1 MTDVPKTHPRYLSL
15 ALRDTIVAGVEQGIT
30 SIHGLIAHG
39 RGEAFDYLIGE
50 ATQPFAI
57 EAIHAAAAMLR
68 LAEHPVIS
76 VNGNVAA
83 LAPEALIELGQV
95 LNAPL
100 EVNIFHTETG
110 REQRIQEHLLK
121 HKARLETSPASGGVD
136 ARLETSP
143 ASGGVDARLE
153 TSPASGGVDARL
165 ETSPA
170 SGGVDARLE
179 TSPASGG
186 VDARLETSPASGGV
200 DARLETS
207 PAKEG
212 VKNPPDV
219 LMPTTDA
226 QLSYIDSN
234 RKFVHPDGI
243 FKADVVFVPLEDG
256 DRCEALRKMG
266 KAVVTVDLNPMSRT
280 AKQASITI
288 VDNVVRA
295 LPLICEEIRNF
306 TDSTAQDTLKRYS
319 NAAVLQEALRHI
331 SRSGNG
337 D

>member
-1 MTDVPKTHPRYLSL
+1 MSDVPKTHPRYLSL
-15 ALRDTIVAGVEQGIT
+15 TLRDTIVAGVEQGIT
-30 SIHGLIAHG
+30 SVHGLIAHG

-50 ATQPFAI
+50 TTQLFAT

-68 LAEHPVIS
+68 SAAHPVIS

-83 LAPEALIELGQV
+83 LAPDGLIALGQV

-110 REQRIQEHLLK
+110 REQRIREHLLK
-121 HKARLETSPASGGVD
+121 HGAS
-136 ARLETSP
+136 
-143 ASGGVDARLE
+143 
-153 TSPASGGVDARL
+153 
-165 ETSPA
+165 
-170 SGGVDARLE
+170 
-179 TSPASGG
+179 
-186 VDARLETSPASGGV
+186 
-200 DARLETS
+200 
-207 PAKEG
+207 
-212 VKNPPDV
+212 DV
-219 LMPTTDA
+219 LMPTTEV

-295 LPLICEEIRNF
+295 LPLLCEEIRNF
-306 TDSTAQDTLKRYS
+306 SDSSAQNTLKDYS

>member
-1 MTDVPKTHPRYLSL
+1 MSDVPKTHPRYLSL
-15 ALRDTIVAGVEQGIT
+15 TLRDTIVAGVEQGIT

-50 ATQPFAI
+50 TTQPFAI
-57 EAIHAAAAMLR
+57 EAIRAAAAMLH

-110 REQRIQEHLLK
+110 REQRIRDHLLK
-121 HKARLETSPASGGVD
+121 HKARLETSPAEVGMEGTK

-143 ASGGVDARLE
+143 AA
-153 TSPASGGVDARL
+153 
-165 ETSPA
+165 
-170 SGGVDARLE
+170 
-179 TSPASGG
+179 
-186 VDARLETSPASGGV
+186 
-200 DARLETS
+200 
-207 PAKEG
+207 EG
-212 VKNPPDV
+212 VEGGPDV
-219 LMPTTDA
+219 LMSTTEA

-280 AKQASITI
+280 AKQASVTI

-295 LPLICEEIRNF
+295 LPLLCEEIRNF
-306 TDSTAQDTLKRYS
+306 NNSTAADVLKKYS
-319 NAAVLQEALRHI
+319 NAAVLQAALQHI
-331 SRSGNG
+331 SRSGNA

>member
-1 MTDVPKTHPRYLSL
+1 MSDVPKTHPRYLSL
-15 ALRDTIVAGVEQGIT
+15 TLRDTIVAGVEQGIT

-57 EAIHAAAAMLR
+57 EAIHAAAAMLY

-83 LAPEALIELGQV
+83 LAPDALIQLGRV

-110 REQRIQEHLLK
+110 REQRIREHLLK
-121 HKARLETSPASGGVD
+121 HKARLETSPAEMGVD

-143 ASGGVDARLE
+143 AGV
-153 TSPASGGVDARL
+153 GV
-165 ETSPA
+165 
-170 SGGVDARLE
+170 
-179 TSPASGG
+179 
-186 VDARLETSPASGGV
+186 
-200 DARLETS
+200 
-207 PAKEG
+207 EG
-212 VKNPPDV
+212 VPDI
-219 LMPTTDA
+219 LMPTTEA

-234 RKFVHPDGI
+234 RKYVHPEGI

-266 KAVVTVDLNPMSRT
+266 KEVVTVDLNPMSRT

-295 LPLICEEIRNF
+295 LPLLCNEIRNF
-306 TDSTAQDTLKRYS
+306 NDATAQDTLKRYS
-319 NAAVLQEALRHI
+319 NEAVLQKTLQYI

-337 D
+337 N

>member
-1 MTDVPKTHPRYLSL
+1 MSDVPKTHPRYLSL
-15 ALRDTIVAGVEQGIT
+15 TLRDKIVAGVEQGIT

-50 ATQPFAI
+50 TTQPFAI
-57 EAIHAAAAMLR
+57 EAIHAAAAML
-68 LAEHPVIS
+68 LSAEHPIIS

-83 LAPEALIELGQV
+83 LAPEGLVELGRV

-110 REQRIQEHLLK
+110 REQKIQEYLLK
-121 HKARLETSPASGGVD
+121 HGAPA
-136 ARLETSP
+136 
-143 ASGGVDARLE
+143 
-153 TSPASGGVDARL
+153 
-165 ETSPA
+165 
-170 SGGVDARLE
+170 
-179 TSPASGG
+179 
-186 VDARLETSPASGGV
+186 
-200 DARLETS
+200 
-207 PAKEG
+207 
-212 VKNPPDV
+212 V
-219 LMPTTDA
+219 LMPTTEA

-266 KAVVTVDLNPMSRT
+266 KQVVTVDLNPMSRT

-295 LPLICEEIRNF
+295 LPLLCEEIQNLSAHHTEVPTF
-306 TDSTAQDTLKRYS
+306 KDYS
-319 NAAVLQEALRHI
+319 NEAVLRKALQHI

-337 D
+337 N

>member
-1 MTDVPKTHPRYLSL
+1 MSDVPKTHPRYLSL
-15 ALRDTIVAGVEQGIT
+15 TLRDTIVAGVEQGIT

-50 ATQPFAI
+50 TTHPFAI
-57 EAIHAAAAMLR
+57 EAIHAAAAMLC

-83 LAPEALIELGQV
+83 LAPEALIQLGQV

-110 REQRIQEHLLK
+110 REEKIREHLLK
-121 HKARLETSPASGGVD
+121 HKARLETSPADIGVDARLETSPADIGVD

-143 ASGGVDARLE
+143 ASVGV
-153 TSPASGGVDARL
+153 
-165 ETSPA
+165 
-170 SGGVDARLE
+170 
-179 TSPASGG
+179 
-186 VDARLETSPASGGV
+186 
-200 DARLETS
+200 
-207 PAKEG
+207 EG
-212 VKNPPDV
+212 TPDI
-219 LMPTTDA
+219 LMPTTEA

-280 AKQASITI
+280 AKQANITI

-295 LPLICEEIRNF
+295 LPLLCEEIQELSSD
-306 TDSTAQDTLKRYS
+306 TTAQEILKGYS
-319 NAAVLQEALRHI
+319 NEAVLQKALQHI

>member
-1 MTDVPKTHPRYLSL
+1 MSDVPKTHPRYLSL
-15 ALRDTIVAGVEQGIT
+15 TLRDRIVEGVEQGIT

-50 ATQPFAI
+50 TTQPFAI
-57 EAIHAAAAMLR
+57 EAIHAAAAMLC

-83 LAPEALIELGQV
+83 LAPDALIELGKV

-110 REQRIQEHLLK
+110 REQRIRDYLLK
-121 HKARLETSPASGGVD
+121 HGATD
-136 ARLETSP
+136 I
-143 ASGGVDARLE
+143 
-153 TSPASGGVDARL
+153 
-165 ETSPA
+165 
-170 SGGVDARLE
+170 
-179 TSPASGG
+179 
-186 VDARLETSPASGGV
+186 
-200 DARLETS
+200 
-207 PAKEG
+207 
-212 VKNPPDV
+212 
-219 LMPTTDA
+219 LMPTTEA

-234 RKFVHPDGI
+234 RKYVHPDGI

-256 DRCEALRKMG
+256 DRCEALKKMD

-280 AKQASITI
+280 AQQASITI

-295 LPLICEEIRNF
+295 LPLLCQEIREFN
-306 TDSTAQDTLKRYS
+306 DLTAQDTLAEYS
-319 NAAVLQEALRHI
+319 NEAVIKKALQHI
-331 SRSGNG
+331 SRSGN

>member
-1 MTDVPKTHPRYLSL
+1 MSDVPKTHPRYLSL
-15 ALRDTIVAGVEQGIT
+15 SLRDTIVAGVEQGIT

-68 LAEHPVIS
+68 LAKHPVIS

-83 LAPEALIELGQV
+83 LAPDGLIELGQV

-100 EVNIFHTETG
+100 EVNIFHTEMG
-110 REQRIQEHLLK
+110 REQRIRDHLLE
-121 HKARLETSPASGGVD
+121 HKAKLETSPVEERGGG
-136 ARLETSP
+136 APEI
-143 ASGGVDARLE
+143 
-153 TSPASGGVDARL
+153 
-165 ETSPA
+165 
-170 SGGVDARLE
+170 
-179 TSPASGG
+179 
-186 VDARLETSPASGGV
+186 
-200 DARLETS
+200 
-207 PAKEG
+207 
-212 VKNPPDV
+212 
-219 LMPTTDA
+219 LMPTTEA

-234 RKFVHPDGI
+234 RKFVHPEGI

-280 AKQASITI
+280 AQQASITI

-295 LPLICEEIRNF
+295 LPLLYKEIREFSN
-306 TDSTAQDTLKRYS
+306 SRAQDIVTRYS
-319 NAAVLQEALRHI
+319 NEAVLKQALAHI
-331 SRSGNG
+331 SRGGNG
-337 D
+337 